1 VRYLVDARYNRET
14 DNPIFK
20 YFNEETQLF
29 DELVI
34 PREDS
39 YSYFLQQGM
48 TIEEVRTIMESTS
61 PDSLERLVNME
72 YIQKYNLFTEQWE
85 QVVKINM
92 KTAMDVKQHRF
103 ETCHEGHI
111 KRVTRYMLDKR
122 LYMGM
127 QYSDAN
133 QLIIPV
139 LDPNHVKVLTNDG
152 YPQDVVEQMLQLMF
166 TPVPEMSAMSL
177 DIETETHGSLHPNPM
192 YASTPIT
199 SAAFK
204 FYNRDGSQQ
213 PGLIF
218 ILHNELR
225 RLKRLTGSKP
235 LNEMLISG
243 TVEMFVF
250 KTEFELIEAVIDTIK
265 DPRYPLL
272 LTYFG
277 EGFDLPYIY
286 NRAVN
291 LGMNTA
297 LIPFTAWRGPDK
309 GFTMKGTGT
318 PWRVRMKDKM
328 HIDMQQFFAQ
338 PTIKNYVFKGK
349 YNRVKLD
356 FVAEALL
363 DRKKIEYEGT
373 INDMSLGELAYY
385 NYIDADLTLELMKMG
400 DFLPLRIIFMFM
412 KLGRQDYYE
421 AAHRAIGHK
430 ILNFINGYLTE
441 RNILIP
447 NRHDMNIVGTIHSKA
462 DIKGK
467 GYKGAIVIDY
477 IKGIFDDIQSLD
489 FGSLYPSMMK
499 SRNISFDTI
508 NCKHPE
514 CRSNTVPELPHH
526 ICTKKM
532 GVLPILVGCI
542 KDIRL
547 HLFKPW
553 SNDKS
558 LSEKDRATYKAVE
571 QAIKVYVNAS
581 YGVFGHEGFGLRCAP
596 VAESITAWARD
607 AITRLVIEAE
617 KLRGNDLIEIAK
629 QHGIAPESALDA
641 LMYVPPEQRATYGGD
656 TDSGHFKGLSKEEQQ
671 HLIDFSMRELDT
683 VLEPE
688 DITPI
693 VLLYKKKNYIKV
705 TVEGK
710 VIVKGMLGKKR
721 NTPPI
726 SVACFGE
733 FKELLSKAALGEIT
747 LEHVRGETITKIR
760 KYYDR
765 IWTRKGDI
773 NDFTFEVKM
782 TKPISHYSSNV
793 QHVNAAKKLAEFIRS
808 QSTALR
814 NTSDDAIVPHG
825 SFIKYVKC
833 AVGNPRIAKSG
844 KKVSNVKCNP
854 IPIQI
859 ATKDDVSPIYYH
871 DNLLS
876 VMGQIMEAMNIEP
889 SDIITSDPEQPALE
903 TYF

>member
-1 VRYLVDARYNRET
+1 MRYLVETRYNRDT
-14 DNPIFK
+14 DNPIYT
-20 YFNEETQLF
+20 YFDEKTQLF
-29 DELVI
+29 DRLVI

-85 QVVKINM
+85 QVVKVNM

-111 KRVTRYMLDKR
+111 KRVTRHMIDKKF
-122 LYMGM
+122 YMGM
-127 QYSDAN
+127 QYDEAN
-133 QLIIPV
+133 NLVVPNV
-139 LDPNHVKVLTNDG
+139 DPNHVKTLTDDG
-152 YPQDVVEQMLQLMF
+152 YPQDVVEHMLQLMF
-166 TPVPEMSAMSL
+166 TPIPEMSAMSL
-177 DIETETHGSLHPNPM
+177 DIETETHGTLHPNPM
-192 YASTPIT
+192 YAPTPIT

-213 PGLIF
+213 PGKVF
-218 ILHNELR
+218 TLHNDLR
-225 RLKRLTGSKP
+225 RLKRIGGSKP

-243 TVEMFVF
+243 SVEMYVF
-250 KTEFELIEAVIDTIK
+250 ETEFELIEAIIDTIK

-291 LGMNTA
+291 LGMNTK
-297 LIPFTAWRGPDK
+297 LIPFTAWKGPDI
-309 GFTMKGTGT
+309 GFTTKGSGT

-328 HIDMQQFFAQ
+328 HIDMQQFYAQ

-349 YNRVKLD
+349 YNRGGLD
-356 FVAEALL
+356 YVSEALL
-363 DRKKIEYEGT
+363 NRKKIEHK
-373 INDMSLGELAYY
+373 ISLNDMSLGELAYY
-385 NYIDADLTLELMKMG
+385 NYIDADLTLELMKLSG
-400 DFLPLRIIFMFM
+400 FLPLKIIFMFM

-430 ILNFINGYLTE
+430 ILNFIQGYLTE
-441 RNILIP
+441 RDILIP
-447 NRHDMNIVGTIHSKA
+447 NRHDLNIVGTVHSRA

-477 IKGIFDDIQSLD
+477 LKGVFDDIQSLD
-489 FGSLYPSMMK
+489 FGSLYPSMMR
-499 SRNISFDTI
+499 SHNISFDTI
-508 NCKHPE
+508 NCQHPE
-514 CRSNTVPELPHH
+514 CKSNKVPELPHH
-526 ICTKKM
+526 ICTRKM
-532 GVLPILVGCI
+532 GVLPILIGCI

-553 SNDKS
+553 STDKS
-558 LSEKDRATYKAVE
+558 LSEKDRVAYKAVE

-596 VAESITAWARD
+596 VAESITAWARN

-617 KLRGNDLIEIAK
+617 KLRGNDLIEIAS

-641 LMYVPPEQRATYGGD
+641 LMYVPPEERATYGGD
-656 TDSGHFKGLSKEEQQ
+656 TDSGHFRGLSKEEQQ

-705 TVEGK
+705 TEEGK

-726 SVACFGE
+726 SVACFKE
-733 FKELLSKAALGEIT
+733 FKEMLSKVALGEIT
-747 LEHVRGETITKIR
+747 LEHVRSETVKKISE
-760 KYYDR
+760 YYDR
-765 IWTRKGDI
+765 IWTREGDL

-793 QHVNAAKKLAEFIRS
+793 QHVVAAKKLAEFIRS
-808 QSTALR
+808 QSIALR
-814 NTSDDAIVPHG
+814 TTGDDAIVPHG
-825 SFIKYVKC
+825 SFIKYVKS
-833 AVGNPRIAKSG
+833 AVGNPRLNKPS
-844 KKVSNVKCNP
+844 KKVSNIKCSP
-854 IPIQI
+854 VPIQM
-859 ATKDDVSPIYYH
+859 ATKNDITPLYYH

-889 SDIITSDPEQPALE
+889 SEVITINPEQSTLS
-903 TYF
+903 TFL